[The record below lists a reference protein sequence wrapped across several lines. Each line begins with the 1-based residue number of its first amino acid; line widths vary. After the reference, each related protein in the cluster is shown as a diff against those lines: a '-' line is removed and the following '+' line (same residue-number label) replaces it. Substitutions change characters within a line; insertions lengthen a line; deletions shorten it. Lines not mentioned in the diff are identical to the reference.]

1 MSTAIFPVFDVKRAL
16 CVLALILAAGV
27 SATAVKAQ
35 IIGLHDGNSTAS
47 VNLGSQ
53 AGMYSWTINGQNQL
67 NQQWFWY
74 RVDGDPTGQHSIDTL
89 TLSSYLANANS
100 LNATYTL
107 GNSFNVNLAYTLSG
121 GLAGGNDFSSDIT
134 ENITINNLSSSP
146 LSFHFYQ
153 YSDFALAGSVG
164 GESAQIFQSGGFF
177 TKANVVKALNQVA
190 ETIDQP
196 LANEAEAD
204 ITPNTLNRLNSGAP
218 YTLNNT
224 VFQGPDATHDA
235 TWTLEWD
242 FTIGGLG
249 SVDVLKDKRLSVA
262 SVPEPGMVV
271 FLSVGLGVLALRRSR
286 RPA

>member
-1 MSTAIFPVFDVKRAL
+1 MNNAIFPVFDVKRAL
-16 CVLALILAAGV
+16 SVLAVILAAGV

-35 IIGLHDGNSTAS
+35 IVTLNDGNSSAS

-53 AGMYSWTINGQNQL
+53 AGMYAWTINGQNQL

-74 RVDGDPTGQHSIDTL
+74 RVDGDATGQHSIDTIGG
-89 TLSSYLANANS
+89 LSSLNNANS
-100 LNATYTL
+100 LSATYTKA
-107 GNSFNVNLAYTLSG
+107 NNFSVNINYTLSG
-121 GLAGGNDFSSDIT
+121 GLPGGHDFTSDIT
-134 ENITINNLSSSP
+134 ENISINNLSSSP

-153 YSDFALAGSVG
+153 YSDFNLAGTVG

-204 ITPNTLNRLNSGAP
+204 LAPNTLNRLNSGAP

-235 TWTLEWD
+235 TWALEWD
-242 FTIGGLG
+242 FTIAGNG
-249 SVDVLKDKRLSVA
+249 SVDVLKDKKLSV
-262 SVPEPGMVV
+262 VPIPEPGTIA
-271 FLSVGLGVLALRRSR
+271 FLSVGLDILALRRSR
-286 RPA
+286 RRA